1 MKSNHW
7 LLTVALTFIVLQV
20 KADSWIRINQ
30 LGYLPQ
36 YVKVAV
42 FMSEEPADIQEYA
55 LIDAFTG
62 QTVRTF
68 NSTKATGKMGLM
80 KSTYR
85 LDFSDFNQT
94 GTYYLKAGKAVSP
107 RFPINNHVY
116 NVTADFLLNYMRQQ
130 RCGYNP
136 FLKDSCHVL
145 SGLGGMVQDVAVV
158 HMATVFQKR
167 IHGYVLTN
175 LVGTMGWT
183 CINSFLLW

>member
-36 YVKVAV
+36 SVKVAV

-85 LDFSDFNQT
+85 LDFSDFNQP

-116 NVTADFLLNYMRQQ
+116 NGTADFLLNYMRQQ

-136 FLKDSCHVL
+136 FLKDSCHVHDGYIL
-145 SGLGGMVQDVAVV
+145 YHPTKTGQRIDVRGG
-158 HMATVFQKR
+158 
-167 IHGYVLTN
+167 
-175 LVGTMGWT
+175 
-183 CINSFLLW
+183 